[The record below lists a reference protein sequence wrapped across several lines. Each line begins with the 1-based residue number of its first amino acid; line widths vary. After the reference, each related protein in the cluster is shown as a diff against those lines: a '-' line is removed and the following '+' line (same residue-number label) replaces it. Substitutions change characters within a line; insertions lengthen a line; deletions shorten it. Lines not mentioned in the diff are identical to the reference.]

1 LGLWP
6 LQEGRISKRKMNQP
20 SDFLI
25 ISIILISIGI
35 YGLVVKRNALRLIF
49 SIELIANGVN
59 LTLATFSRMVSNPQG
74 QIFVLFSIAISAA
87 EVAVGLGIIII
98 AYRFYK
104 DIDIT
109 DYKNLKN

>member
-1 LGLWP
+1 
-6 LQEGRISKRKMNQP
+6 MNQP

-25 ISIILISIGI
+25 IAVILISIGI

-49 SIELIANGVN
+49 SIELIANAVN
-59 LTLATFSRMVSNPQG
+59 LILVAFSTMVTNTQG
-74 QIFVLFSIAISAA
+74 QIFVLFAIAISAA

-109 DYKNLKN
+109 EYRNLKN

>member
-1 LGLWP
+1 LH
-6 LQEGRISKRKMNQP
+6 EGRILKKKMNQP

-25 ISIILISIGI
+25 ISVILISIGI

-49 SIELIANGVN
+49 SIELIANAVN
-59 LTLATFSRMVSNPQG
+59 LTLVAFSRMVSNPQG

-87 EVAVGLGIIII
+87 EVAVGLGIIVI

-109 DYKNLKN
+109 EYKNLKN

>member
-1 LGLWP
+1 M
-6 LQEGRISKRKMNQP
+6 KKKMNQP

-25 ISIILISIGI
+25 ISVILISIGI

-49 SIELIANGVN
+49 SIELIANAVN
-59 LTLATFSRMVSNPQG
+59 LTLVAFSRMVSNPQG

-87 EVAVGLGIIII
+87 EVAVGLGIIVI

-109 DYKNLKN
+109 EYKNLKN

>member
-1 LGLWP
+1 
-6 LQEGRISKRKMNQP
+6 MNQP

-25 ISIILISIGI
+25 ISAILIAIGI
-35 YGLVVKRNALRLIF
+35 YGLVAKRNALRLIF
-49 SIELIANGVN
+49 SIELIANAVN
-59 LTLATFSRMVSNPQG
+59 LTLISFSRMVANAQG
-74 QIFVLFSIAISAA
+74 QVFVLFSIAISAA

-109 DYKNLKN
+109 EYKNLKN

>member
-1 LGLWP
+1 
-6 LQEGRISKRKMNQP
+6 MNQP

-25 ISIILISIGI
+25 MAVILISIGI

-49 SIELIANGVN
+49 SIEIIANAVN
-59 LTLATFSRMVSNPQG
+59 LVLVAFSRMVSNAEG

-109 DYKNLKN
+109 EYRNLKN

>member
-1 LGLWP
+1 
-6 LQEGRISKRKMNQP
+6 MNQP

-25 ISIILISIGI
+25 IAVVLISIGI

-49 SIELIANGVN
+49 SIELIANAVN
-59 LTLATFSRMVSNPQG
+59 LILVAFSTMVSNPQG
-74 QIFVLFSIAISAA
+74 QIFVLFAIAISAA

-109 DYKNLKN
+109 EYRNLKN

>member
-1 LGLWP
+1 
-6 LQEGRISKRKMNQP
+6 MNQP

-87 EVAVGLGIIII
+87 EVAVGLGIVII

>member
-1 LGLWP
+1 
-6 LQEGRISKRKMNQP
+6 MNQP

-25 ISIILISIGI
+25 ITIILVGIGI
-35 YGLVVKRNALRLIF
+35 YGLVSKRNALRLIF
-49 SIELIANGVN
+49 SIEIIANAVN
-59 LTLATFSRMVSNPQG
+59 LSLVAFSRMLPNPQG

-98 AYRFYK
+98 AYRLYK

-109 DYKNLKN
+109 EYKNLKN